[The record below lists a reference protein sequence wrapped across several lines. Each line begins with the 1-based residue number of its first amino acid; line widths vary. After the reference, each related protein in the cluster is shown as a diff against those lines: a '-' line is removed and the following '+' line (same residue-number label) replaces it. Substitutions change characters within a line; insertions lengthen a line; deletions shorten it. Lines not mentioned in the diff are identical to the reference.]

1 MRHFSAPLVALALLM
16 AAGAHAAPFRDGT
29 YDELRAK
36 AERLGAVS
44 VNVTLLLPVPPPPA
58 GDDAGRP
65 ARLQRAAQ
73 VVKDELGQSLLP
85 TRPTVSTMGV
95 MAAWVTGEG
104 LALLQRSVLARHVAP
119 GPAWDHRARLFDG
132 DFAVRAVTALLRSSD
147 VVDVEITLSVDGV
160 ELDVDARTGQGSLRL
175 TTPALQRQAREA
187 AQALL
192 ADLGVTAGGCTGAY
206 RLCSMETPDMQA
218 VERTGVL
225 TLRANEPALAD
236 LVAHPAV
243 RAIKPPGYRD
253 TGGLILHPWVLE
265 EAARSSQMEVTVLL
279 RTPYQGG
286 ALSAASRA
294 ATARSRQRILEEVL
308 APVRPLSPVTVHGL
322 LGTAHLLLGSR
333 DVERLVASGDQRVL
347 NIVANRPIGGH

>member
-1 MRHFSAPLVALALLM
+1 MRHFSASPVALALLM

-29 YDELRAK
+29 YDDLRAK

-44 VNVTLLLPVPPPPA
+44 VNITLPLPVPPPAA
-58 GDDAGRP
+58 GDEAGRP

-85 TRPTVSTMGV
+85 TRPTVSTMGI

-104 LALLQRSVLARHVAP
+104 LALLQRSVLARRVAP

-147 VVDVEITLSVDGV
+147 VVDVEITLNVDGV
-160 ELDVDARTGQGSLRL
+160 EFDVDARSGQGSLRL
-175 TTPALQRQAREA
+175 ATPALQRRARKA

-206 RLCSMETPDMQA
+206 RLCYLETPDMQA

-225 TLRANEPALAD
+225 RLRANEPALAE

-253 TGGLILHPWVLE
+253 ARGLILHPWVLE

-279 RTPYQGG
+279 RMPYQGG

-294 ATARSRQRILEEVL
+294 AMERSHQRILEEVL
-308 APVRPLSPVTVHGL
+308 APVRPQGPVNWRGL
-322 LGTAHLLLGSR
+322 QGGAHLLLGSR

-347 NIVANRPIGGH
+347 SIVANRPMGGH